1 MPEIERQIGELTRL
15 LEDRAGPLP
24 ALCKLVFDGYREY
37 GVGEAEEDEEPPFRL
52 LCPPASPAAVDAA
65 ERQLGFPL
73 PPLLRAVYTRL
84 GNGGYCL
91 RLIGLDGGQGGY
103 DDLGLPD
110 ESIVA
115 GHRSLAGAW
124 PEVAGGAWPAHPVP
138 IDDGCGCGM
147 IDCVDCSTPEGAI
160 WRSDAGELRRRLPS
174 LHDYLVEAIG
184 RCDLA
189 QKERD

>member
-1 MPEIERQIGELTRL
+1 MPEIERQIVELARL

-24 ALCKLVFDGYREY
+24 ALRELVFDGYRVY
-37 GVGEAEEDEEPPFRL
+37 GVGEAGDDEEPPFRL

-73 PPLLRAVYTRL
+73 PPLLRAVYTRI
-84 GNGGYCL
+84 GDRGYCL

-103 DDLGLPD
+103 DDLGLRD
-110 ESIVA
+110 ESIGA

-124 PEVAGGAWPAHPVP
+124 PEVTGGAWPSHLVP

-147 IDCVDCSTPEGAI
+147 MDCVDGSTPEGAI

-174 LHDYLVEAIG
+174 LHDDLVEAIG
-184 RCDLA
+184 RCDLL
-189 QKERD
+189 QEEGD